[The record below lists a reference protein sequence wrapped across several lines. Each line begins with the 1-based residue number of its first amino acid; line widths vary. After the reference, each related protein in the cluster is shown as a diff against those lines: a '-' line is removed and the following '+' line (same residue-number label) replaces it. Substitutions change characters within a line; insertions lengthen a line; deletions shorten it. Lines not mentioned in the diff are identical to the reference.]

1 MDWPKIGLAKVDHD
15 PPGGLILGA
24 PARSL
29 EFDLPLVR
37 RALGEGGSAGRPSTH
52 IARKV
57 DPGLQDMD
65 EGGDDDL
72 GELVPSKKKSQGKDP
87 RNCEGNGQG
96 RDPGTQVRNRQGE
109 DPRTLEKAA
118 KVGTSV
124 LAQHTARKKDPTTSE
139 APIKRWCA
147 QKE

>member
-1 MDWPKIGLAKVDHD
+1 MHQQEVWNLIFLLFGEHLARAEVQEDQAHTSQE
-15 PPGGLILGA
+15 
-24 PARSL
+24 RSIQ
-29 EFDLPLVR
+29 VSR
-37 RALGEGGSAGRPSTH
+37 TWMKEGMT
-52 IARKV
+52 IWENWCLQRKR
-57 DPGLQDMD
+57 
-65 EGGDDDL
+65 ERNN
-72 GELVPSKKKSQGKDP
+72 QGKKDP